1 MRVIAV
7 QTPEELEAAF
17 AVRHEVFVREQNVSA
32 EGERDHLDTDP
43 RTLHCLVVA
52 DESDFFGA
60 GGVPGILPGGAMG
73 PPPGLALAT
82 GRLLAPNTDS
92 VHGEGTG
99 HGAMDPANPHIGRV
113 AVMADARGTGAGR
126 AVMEF
131 LEAAALE
138 RHGVFER
145 HGAPAADGGRH
156 VRVELSAQDQAMPF
170 YERLGY
176 TVYGEGYLD
185 EGIWHH
191 DAFKDLH

>member
-1 MRVIAV
+1 MRAIPVE
-7 QTPEELEAAF
+7 TPEQLDAAY
-17 AVRHEVFVREQNVSA
+17 AVRFEVFVGEQGVSP

-43 RTLHCLVVA
+43 RTLHCMVMAGEEAA
-52 DESDFFGA
+52 DGL
-60 GGVPGILPGGAMG
+60 VPGMV
-73 PPPGLALAT
+73 LAT
-82 GRLLAPNTDS
+82 GRLLAPHTDS

-99 HGAMDPANPHIGRV
+99 HGAMNPANPHIGRV
-113 AVMADARGTGAGR
+113 AVLAAARGTGAGR

-138 RHGVFER
+138 RF
-145 HGAPAADGGRH
+145 GARDATGARV

-176 TVYGEGYLD
+176 TVHGEGYLD

-191 DAFKDLH
+191 DAFKDLRA